1 MVIDTM
7 YINSLFRQANKISG
21 HLFKNVVFRTAK
33 NLTATFLGNKKA
45 KI

>member
-7 YINSLFRQANKISG
+7 YINSLFRQANNMSG
-21 HLFKNVVFRTAK
+21 HLFKNLVFLTAK
-33 NLTATFLGNKKA
+33 ILTATFLGNKKA